1 MSPVLPLPLPLFD
14 TQLLRISERIVP
26 IAERA
31 EWSRSWQAELWHL
44 HHRTRSRNHLQS
56 LALRIDL
63 SIGVLRDALWLRTES
78 WRRAFSGTALL
89 CLASLLSLGVLSL
102 LLTLCLAGG
111 RVALQ
116 AYLPEHFV
124 RALYASPL
132 VLFVAFATASRRH
145 LEQRSTR
152 HKLYWVKRQL
162 FFTVKSAQVLLLA
175 FLLSADLALPSHARA
190 PNSSDF
196 VQILSF
202 VVCSLIGLRWSL
214 ADQENRCKQCLQALA
229 IPARVGRPSRNLLEW
244 NGTELTCKHGHGLLS
259 IPEMETSWC
268 RSSRWVL
275 LDGAQKPFAGA

>member
-1 MSPVLPLPLPLFD
+1 MSSIVPLPLPLFE
-14 TQLLRISERIVP
+14 THLLRLTGRIVP

-44 HHRTRSRNHLQS
+44 HHRSRSRSHLRS
-56 LALRIDL
+56 LALLTDL

-89 CLASLLSLGVLSL
+89 CLAWLLSLGVLSL
-102 LLTLCLAGG
+102 LIALSLAGS
-111 RVALQ
+111 RVALD
-116 AYLPEHFV
+116 AYLAEHFV

-145 LEQRSTR
+145 LERRSTR
-152 HKLYWVKRQL
+152 HKFYWLRRQL
-162 FFTVKSAQVLLLA
+162 FFAIKSAQVLLLA
-175 FLLSADLALPSHARA
+175 FLLSADLALPSHASA
-190 PNSSDF
+190 PNTSDF
-196 VQILSF
+196 LQILSF

-214 ADQENRCKQCLQALA
+214 ADQEKRCKHCLQALA

-268 RSSRWVL
+268 RSSQWII
-275 LDGAQKPFAGA
+275 LDGVRKPFAEA